1 MKGMAASG
9 VEGQTLT
16 KLSGGGSS
24 LLDGSGGGGSEKA
37 NSNGE
42 SLLAIAQTGGDPT
55 AMGKQ
60 KRKLAVAFCVTVC
73 FLGWGMSTFLMGYV
87 GQRASFRASLLYN
100 TLYDVPP
107 LHSIS
112 S

>member
-1 MKGMAASG
+1 MATSG

-16 KLSGGGSS
+16 KLSGGV
-24 LLDGSGGGGSEKA
+24 LDGSGGGSEKA
-37 NSNGE
+37 NNNGE
-42 SLLAIAQTGGDPT
+42 SLLAIAHAGGDPT
-55 AMGKQ
+55 DMVKQ

-87 GQRASFRASLLYN
+87 GQRASIRASLLYN